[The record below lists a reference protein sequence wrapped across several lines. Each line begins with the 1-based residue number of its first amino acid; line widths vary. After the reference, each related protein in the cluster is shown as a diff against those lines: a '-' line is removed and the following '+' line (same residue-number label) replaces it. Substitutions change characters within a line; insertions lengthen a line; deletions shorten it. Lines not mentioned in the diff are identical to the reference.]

1 RSPSPLRGSS
11 STSATD
17 SGPSKRACLR
27 TSRCSRQG
35 SRRAPT
41 AGASLFSRRSQG
53 YALHAMSENGQQ
65 PLPLIMMRELADNVA
80 TPLFLVDRNGVLVYY
95 NEAAEVV
102 LGLRYVEAGSLTAE
116 QWSARWAAEDVD
128 GHPLPAD
135 KRPLAVA
142 MKERRPSHRPM
153 ILLD

>member
-1 RSPSPLRGSS
+1 M
-11 STSATD
+11 
-17 SGPSKRACLR
+17 
-27 TSRCSRQG
+27 
-35 SRRAPT
+35 
-41 AGASLFSRRSQG
+41 SQ
-53 YALHAMSENGQQ
+53 NGQQ

-80 TPLFLVDRNGVLVYY
+80 TPLFLVDRDGVLVYY

-102 LGLRYVEAGSLTAE
+102 LGLRFVEAGSLTAE
-116 QWSARWAAEDVD
+116 EWSARWAAEDVD

-153 ILLD
+153 ILMDGSGARRTIEVTAFPLLARADEVVGAVAVFWDCEGAP

>member
-1 RSPSPLRGSS
+1 M
-11 STSATD
+11 T
-17 SGPSKRACLR
+17 
-27 TSRCSRQG
+27 Q
-35 SRRAPT
+35 
-41 AGASLFSRRSQG
+41 
-53 YALHAMSENGQQ
+53 NGQQ

-80 TPLFLVDRNGVLVYY
+80 TPLFLVDRDGVLVYY

-102 LGLRYVEAGSLTAE
+102 LGLRFVEAGSLTAE
-116 QWSARWAAEDVD
+116 EWSARWAAEDVD

-153 ILLD
+153 ILLDGTGARRTIEVTAFPLLARADDVVGAVAVFWDCTEAP

>member
-1 RSPSPLRGSS
+1 M
-11 STSATD
+11 T
-17 SGPSKRACLR
+17 
-27 TSRCSRQG
+27 Q
-35 SRRAPT
+35 
-41 AGASLFSRRSQG
+41 
-53 YALHAMSENGQQ
+53 NGQQ

-102 LGLRYVEAGSLTAE
+102 LGLRFVEAGSLSAE
-116 QWSARWAAEDVD
+116 EWSARWAAEDVD

-153 ILLD
+153 ILLDGKGERRTIEVTAFPLLARADEVVGAVAVFWDCEAP